1 MSAAMR
7 ILVVVQRYGT
17 EVVGGSE
24 SHARIVAERLARTHD
39 VEVAT
44 TTAVDHWTWGGHYAT
59 GTTKLNGVRVHRF
72 AVVGGRD
79 ERYKEIERT
88 VLFEEHTLE
97 DEYRWLRAQGP
108 HTPELLEFLHRQG
121 AGFEAVLFYTYIYE
135 PTALGLPLVPE
146 RAALVSTAHDELPL
160 RLAPYRALFQLP
172 RAFGALTP
180 EELAL
185 IRREF
190 KNDHIPAEILGIG
203 LDPPPAPDGQA
214 FLSRRDLRHPIVL
227 YVGQVTEAK
236 AVDELLAMW
245 SGYTNSLGEG
255 TLVLAG
261 NVLMDI
267 PRRDDV
273 VVLGRVSEAE
283 KWAALAAADA
293 LVLPSHLESLGI
305 VLLEAWQVGTPVLV
319 PAWNA
324 VTAGQVARAGG
335 GLAYATREAF
345 PDALGTLLADGKR
358 RGEAG
363 RAWVE
368 RECAW
373 DAFDA
378 RVQSLVQMAAFI
390 A

>member
-1 MSAAMR
+1 MR
-7 ILVVVQRYGT
+7 ILVVVQRYGPDI
-17 EVVGGSE
+17 VGGSE
-24 SHARIVAERLARTHD
+24 SHARIVAERLARMHE
-39 VEVAT
+39 VHVAT
-44 TTAVDHWTWGGHYAT
+44 TTAHDHWTWR
-59 GTTKLNGVRVHRF
+59 GTYTAGTHRLNGVTVHRF
-72 AVVGGRD
+72 GIVSGRD
-79 ERYKEIERT
+79 ERYKEIERK
-88 VLFEEHTLE
+88 VLFDEHTLE

-108 HTPELLEFLHRQG
+108 HSPDLLDFVHREG
-121 AGFEAVLFYTYIYE
+121 AGYQAVLFYTYIYE

-190 KNDHIPAEILGIG
+190 RNDHIPAEILGIG
-203 LDPPPAPDGQA
+203 LDPAPAADGAA
-214 FLSRRDLRHPIVL
+214 FRAKHGIRGPMVL

-236 AVDELLAMW
+236 AVDELLHMW
-245 SGYTNSLGEG
+245 TAYVNALGDG

-261 NVLMDI
+261 NVLMDV
-267 PRRDDV
+267 PKRPDV
-273 VVLGRVSEAE
+273 IVLGRVSEAE
-283 KWAALAAADA
+283 KWAAIAAADA

-305 VLLEAWQVGTPVLV
+305 VLLEAWQVGTPVVV

-335 GLAYATREAF
+335 GATYATREDF
-345 PDALGTLLADGKR
+345 PAALGSVLADRQRYGD
-358 RGEAG
+358 AG

-373 DAFDA
+373 DAFDR
-378 RVQSLVQMAAFI
+378 RVTDLVQMTAFL